1 LVKNFPKVCNFWK
14 VVLKNTEGVN
24 VEILNNMDFIEIVSY
39 TGTFVFATTGALKAR
54 RHQMDIFGAA
64 MLAFVTAYG
73 GGTVRDLLIG
83 IRPLGWINDY
93 TALVLVVVA
102 VAFVFIFNQ
111 NVLKLQRTI
120 FITDAIG
127 LGLFTV
133 LGIHKCL
140 QADIN
145 SGYAVILG
153 TIGASFGGLIADILS
168 NTVPDLL
175 KKGELYATACL
186 IGGTI
191 QVLLEKQGV
200 NDKATMAICIC
211 IVVVIRI
218 LSKWKRISLPEI

>member
-1 LVKNFPKVCNFWK
+1 
-14 VVLKNTEGVN
+14 
-24 VEILNNMDFIEIVSY
+24 MDFIEIVSY
-39 TGTFVFATTGALKAR
+39 TGTFVFAITGTLKAR

-73 GGTVRDLLIG
+73 GGTIRDLLIG
-83 IRPLGWINDY
+83 IRPLSWINDY

-102 VAFVFIFNQ
+102 VAIVFIFNQ

-153 TIGASFGGLIADILS
+153 TIGASFGGLIADMLS

-200 NDKATMAICIC
+200 NDTLTMAICIF
-211 IVVVIRI
+211 IVVAIRI
-218 LSKWKRISLPEI
+218 VSKWKRISLPEI

>member
-1 LVKNFPKVCNFWK
+1 LSCTKKIHHY
-14 VVLKNTEGVN
+14 L
-24 VEILNNMDFIEIVSY
+24 NMDFIEIVSY
-39 TGTFVFATTGALKAR
+39 TGTFVFAVTGALKAR

-73 GGTVRDLLIG
+73 GGTVRDILIG
-83 IRPLGWINDY
+83 IRPLSWMNDY
-93 TALVLVVVA
+93 TALFLVLLA
-102 VAFVFIFNQ
+102 VIIVFIFNRK
-111 NVLKLQRTI
+111 VLKLQRTI

-133 LGIHKCL
+133 LGVHKSM
-140 QADIN
+140 AAGIN
-145 SGYAVILG
+145 SGYAVILA
-153 TIGASFGGLIADILS
+153 TIGAAFGGLIADILS

-191 QVLLEKQGV
+191 QVLLERKGV
-200 NDKATMAICIC
+200 NDKTSMAICIC
-211 IVVVIRI
+211 LVVLIRI

>member
-1 LVKNFPKVCNFWK
+1 
-14 VVLKNTEGVN
+14 
-24 VEILNNMDFIEIVSY
+24 
-39 TGTFVFATTGALKAR
+39 
-54 RHQMDIFGAA
+54 MDIFGAA

-73 GGTVRDLLIG
+73 GGTIRDLLIG

-93 TALVLVVVA
+93 IALVLVVAA
-102 VAFVFIFNQ
+102 VVIVFIFNQ
-111 NVLKLQRTI
+111 NVLKMQRTI

-133 LGIHKCL
+133 LGVYKCL

-145 SGYAVILG
+145 SGYAIILG

-186 IGGTI
+186 IGGTT
-191 QVLLEKQGV
+191 QVILVKQGV
-200 NDKATMAICIC
+200 NDKLTMAICIFM
-211 IVVVIRI
+211 VVFIRI
-218 LSKWKRISLPEI
+218 MSKRKRISLPEI